1 MGKKNLTQRGKY
13 VLLAG
18 VLGMSPMYASA
29 VPADMVDASLPLV
42 SQQTAKL
49 KGVILDTKTGDPVI
63 GANVLVKGTTN
74 GTITNFDGEYEL
86 DAPVGSIL
94 SISFIGY
101 KTIEVKATAGTQ
113 SIKLEEDSETLDEV
127 VVVGYTT
134 QRKESLTGSMQNL
147 KSDKLKDVTSPS
159 VENLLNGKAPGVYV
173 APGSGQPGSSGAV
186 VIRGQATISGSTAP
200 LWVVDGVIVGNDAGQ
215 LNPADIESM
224 TILKDAAST
233 AIYGSE
239 GANGVIV
246 VTTKN
251 ARAEKMTINLSAKMG
266 ISSLSKGNM
275 EMMNG
280 AEFYDYYSSFQN
292 VDEVKFSRWSPEL
305 RNSNFDWWNLAKQNG
320 FTQDYNLSMQGGSE
334 KLQSFLSLGYYDE
347 EGAVKGYDYSRYSFR
362 FKTTYKPFDW
372 LTIRPSLSG
381 SRRDTEDRQYSVGAM
396 YSMLPWDSPF
406 DSEGN
411 LVPNRYQGW
420 VNSKADNYLYNLQ
433 WDHTDNRFYEFSGS
447 FDFDVKI
454 TDWLTF
460 SSSNNYRYS
469 NEDQHGYTDP
479 RSSGGENTQGRI
491 TEWRQDWT
499 RRYTSQILR
508 FNKVFGKHSVNGL
521 LAYEFNDYE
530 MNYID
535 VYGTGF
541 VPGFEELSVTALP
554 ERTKGYRTEWA
565 KQSYFT
571 QWKYTYDNK
580 YLAEVSLR
588 RDGRSNF
595 GDNSKYGTFFSVS
608 AGWNINYENW
618 FNVEWVDN
626 LKLRASYGS
635 IGNVPTSLYPQ
646 YDLYNVSG
654 INYDGVPGALISQI
668 GNKDLTWE
676 KTFTTGLGLDASFFQ
691 NRLHFTFDYYI
702 KKTDNILYQVPVTG
716 LTGVTKVWRNIG
728 EMRNTGYELSIGG
741 DIIRTKDLTWSLD
754 LNVGHNSNELKDLY
768 RQLDENGNYIVKPV
782 IVNDGTTIAGTAQR
796 ILEIGK
802 PVDTYY
808 LKEWA
813 GVNPDNGLPMWY
825 MTDESGKKVTTSD
838 YAKAEYYKCGSAS
851 PDLFGGFSTSL
862 YYKDFDFSATFGYSI
877 GGKTYSYFRQEFDS
891 DGAYAGDR
899 NQMKLQKGWSRWE
912 KPGDIATH
920 PVARYNNSNNGNK
933 PSSRYLEDND
943 YLKLRSLSLGY
954 NFKLPEWGIQN
965 LRVYCTGENLFTIT
979 NYSGVDPEIPADL
992 NPEGNRS
999 VMGTAG
1005 VSVYPSVRKFMFGL
1019 NLTF

>member
-1 MGKKNLTQRGKY
+1 MKIRRLTQTGKY
-13 VLLAG
+13 TLLAG
-18 VLGMSPMYASA
+18 VLGMAAIPSSA
-29 VPADMVDASLPLV
+29 LPADAADLLPAIA
-42 SQQTAKL
+42 QQTTKI
-49 KGVILDTKTGDPVI
+49 KGKILDAKNGEPII

-86 DAPVGSIL
+86 DAPVGATL
-94 SISFIGY
+94 VISYIGY
-101 KTIEVKATAGTQ
+101 KNMETKAVAGMQT
-113 SIKLEEDSETLDEV
+113 IKLAEDTETLDEV
-127 VVVGYTT
+127 VVVGYST

-173 APGSGQPGSSGAV
+173 APGSGQPGSNGAV
-186 VIRGQATISGSTAP
+186 VIRGQATLSGSTAP
-200 LWVVDGVIVGNDAGQ
+200 LWVVDGVIVGNEAGQ

-246 VTTKN
+246 VTTKS

-266 ISSLSKGNM
+266 ISTLSKGNM

-280 AEFYDYYSSFQN
+280 QEFYDYYAAFQN
-292 VDEVKFSRWSPEL
+292 ADAIKFTRWNPEL
-305 RNSNFDWWNLAKQNG
+305 RNSNFDWWDLAKQTG
-320 FTQDYNLSMQGGSE
+320 FTQDYNFTMQGGSE

-381 SRRDTEDRQYSVGAM
+381 SRRDTEDRQYSVNAM
-396 YSMLPWDSPF
+396 YSMLPWDSPY

-411 LVPNRYQGW
+411 LVPNYYKGW
-420 VNSKADNYLYNLQ
+420 VNSKGTNYLYDLQ
-433 WDHTDNRFYEFSGS
+433 CGDHTDNRFYEFSGS
-447 FDFDVKI
+447 FDFDIKF

-479 RSSGGENTQGRI
+479 LSSGGESVQGRI

-508 FNKVFGKHSVNGL
+508 FNKAFGKHSVNGL
-521 LAYEFNDYE
+521 LAYEFNDYQ

-541 VPGFEELSVTALP
+541 VSGFEELSVVALP

-595 GDNSKYGTFFSVS
+595 GDNSKYGNFFSVS
-608 AGWNINYENW
+608 AGWNINHENW
-618 FNVEWVDN
+618 FDVDWVDN

-646 YDLYNVSG
+646 YDLYNVGG
-654 INYDGVPGALISQI
+654 ISYDGVPGALISQI

-676 KTFTTGLGLDASFFQ
+676 KTFTTGIGLDASFFQ

-702 KKTDNILYQVPVTG
+702 KDTDNILYKVPVTG
-716 LTGVTKVWRNIG
+716 LTGVTSVWRNIG
-728 EMRNTGYELSIGG
+728 EMRNIGYEFSIGG
-741 DIIRTKDLTWSLD
+741 DIIRTKDLTWNLE
-754 LNVGHNSNELKDLY
+754 LNLGHNGNELKDLY
-768 RQLDENGNYIVKPV
+768 KQLDENGNYVVKPV
-782 IVNDGTTIAGTAQR
+782 IIDDGTTTAGSAQR
-796 ILEIGK
+796 ILEIGE

-813 GVNPDNGLPMWY
+813 GVNPDNGAPMWY
-825 MTDESGKKVTTSD
+825 MNDENGKKVTTSD
-838 YAKAEYYKCGSAS
+838 YAKADYYKCGSAS

-862 YYKDFDFSATFGYSI
+862 NYKNFDFSAVFGYSI

-899 NQMKLQKGWSRWE
+899 NQMKLQDGWSRWE

-920 PVARYNNSNNGNK
+920 PVAKYNNSDKGQLA
-933 PSSRYLEDND
+933 SSRYLEDND
-943 YLKLRSLSLGY
+943 YLKLRSLTLGY

-965 LRVYCTGENLFTIT
+965 LRLYFTGENLFTIT
-979 NYSGVDPEIPADL
+979 NYSGVDPEVPAGL

-999 VMGTAG
+999 IMGTAG
-1005 VSVYPSVRKFMFGL
+1005 VSIYPSVRKFMFGL